1 MCAIIACCADG
12 VQNCTT
18 RAGCRGGQHK
28 VDEDRARAHQIVWD
42 TLRSVDVTGYAE
54 TLGRDG
60 THFVSW
66 SRVWAF
72 VKGAFPSA
80 EASTKMFDAPE
91 GWKGSTDGGK
101 LPFLLMQDGSA
112 AVDVRVSVSALGHI
126 VSASCLHPVG
136 SGMKVAKNP
145 DLAAI
150 NKATRRAMVKACA
163 LLGLGLEL
171 WTDEGRG
178 AATIDPDASRKA
190 AERLRARLEAK
201 AAAPA
206 PAQGAAGAPGGKA
219 EGNPKGPRRADLTGR
234 YAHIAGPLAAV
245 GIDPENPAALASL
258 AERAEED
265 GGREVEVYERAAD
278 SGEHP
283 CDVVRGMCNPA
294 YVQAV
299 AACESAGQKFEPPP
313 ELSNVRPSL
322 EECDDFFAMLGAV
335 AALESIATR
344 AKEGQV

>member
-1 MCAIIACCADG
+1 
-12 VQNCTT
+12 
-18 RAGCRGGQHK
+18 
-28 VDEDRARAHQIVWD
+28 
-42 TLRSVDVTGYAE
+42 VDVTGYAE

-190 AERLRARLEAK
+190 AERL
-201 AAAPA
+201 
-206 PAQGAAGAPGGKA
+206 
-219 EGNPKGPRRADLTGR
+219 
-234 YAHIAGPLAAV
+234 
-245 GIDPENPAALASL
+245 
-258 AERAEED
+258 
-265 GGREVEVYERAAD
+265 
-278 SGEHP
+278 
-283 CDVVRGMCNPA
+283 
-294 YVQAV
+294 
-299 AACESAGQKFEPPP
+299 
-313 ELSNVRPSL
+313 
-322 EECDDFFAMLGAV
+322 
-335 AALESIATR
+335 
-344 AKEGQV
+344 

>member
-1 MCAIIACCADG
+1 M
-12 VQNCTT
+12 
-18 RAGCRGGQHK
+18 
-28 VDEDRARAHQIVWD
+28 DEDRARAHQIVWD

-201 AAAPA
+201 PAAPA
-206 PAQGAAGAPGGKA
+206 AAQGAAEAPGGKA
-219 EGNPKGPRRADLTGR
+219 EDNPKGARRADLIGR

-245 GIDPENPAALASL
+245 GIDPANPAALASL

-265 GGREVEVYERAAD
+265 GGREVGIYEQAA
-278 SGEHP
+278 SEGEDP
-283 CDVVRGMCNPA
+283 LEVVRRMCNPA
-294 YVQAV
+294 YLRALN
-299 AACESAGQKFEPPP
+299 ACEEAGQKFEPTA
-313 ELSNVRPSL
+313 ELSSVRPSL
-322 EECDDFFAMLGAV
+322 ADCGDFFAMLGAV
-335 AALESIATR
+335 ASLEAMTKR